1 MYTMFSSFPLFFS
14 SSLCSHT
21 DRQSYASLIFN
32 KSKMQLS
39 TALRK
44 CSENSQSSRSN
55 KRQQRVDTLRFRTP
69 VMKGGRASNPR
80 WEANSASCLEHPL
93 DQLACRVSPKDLPED
108 WASHW
113 GSLCCTARVNQKRG
127 QAVSEPAVTCKL
139 RSSSWRAEALLNMGS
154 IREPPER
161 SLAEGRMEWG
171 HRCCFSL

>member
-1 MYTMFSSFPLFFS
+1 MYTMFSSFPLFSS

-44 CSENSQSSRSN
+44 CSEDSQSSRSN

-80 WEANSASCLEHPL
+80 WEANSASCL
-93 DQLACRVSPKDLPED
+93 DN
-108 WASHW
+108 
-113 GSLCCTARVNQKRG
+113 SLRFFP
-127 QAVSEPAVTCKL
+127 S
-139 RSSSWRAEALLNMGS
+139 
-154 IREPPER
+154 
-161 SLAEGRMEWG
+161 
-171 HRCCFSL
+171 FSLQKLSWLSRISGVGLREWVHFLPRLLAFLMEVTFLSTDTCLFWAKIIGFWAAS